1 MSKMDTVKLTATFAF
16 ATELHR
22 NRMQNVFHIC
32 NSLLKRCTNIRF
44 QGYPEKIIPI
54 YLVDF

>member
-1 MSKMDTVKLTATFAF
+1 MDTVKLTATFAF